1 MITVRLVLLVIAVC
15 FLAACSSGKG
25 RCHKV
30 REYQSAV
37 SAPKIEVPEGVGMVP
52 LDDNMSLVIP
62 EGDVNTTAVPT
73 GEKCL
78 DYPPRYFRDA
88 SMDETSNSAKKKPKV
103 AEGEEG
109 DD

>member
-1 MITVRLVLLVIAVC
+1 MITLRLVLLVIAVC
-15 FLAACSSGKG
+15 FLGACSSGKG

-30 REYQSAV
+30 REYQSAL
-37 SAPKIEVPEGVGMVP
+37 SEPRIQVPEGMAP

-62 EGDVNTTAVPT
+62 EGDVNTTAVPK

-78 DYPPRYFRDA
+78 DYPPRYFSDA
-88 SMDETSNSAKKKPKV
+88 SMDETSNPAKKKPKV

>member
-1 MITVRLVLLVIAVC
+1 MITVRLVLLATAVC

-37 SAPKIEVPEGVGMVP
+37 SAPKIQVPEGLAP
-52 LDDNMSLVIP
+52 LADTMSLVIP
-62 EGDVNTTAVPT
+62 EGDVNTTAVPK

-88 SMDETSNSAKKKPKV
+88 GMDETS
-103 AEGEEG
+103 
-109 DD
+109 